1 MANINGWGRGTWGQL
16 TFGEPLPVPVTGLV
30 GTSALDNG
38 TAVQAAAVTGVSAVA
53 STLSVGDETV
63 TADANVPITLAT
75 ATATL
80 GTQSLITNNFL
91 DVTGFGLSIPN
102 PTVTPT
108 ADANVTIETTDALV
122 SGFSGVNVWGTVV
135 DTQNPNYSIISTTQ
149 SPNWSDVA

>member
-1 MANINGWGRGTWGQL
+1 MPNINGWGRGTWGQL

-63 TADANVPITLAT
+63 TGTANVPITLAA
-75 ATATL
+75 ATSAL
-80 GTQSLITNNFL
+80 GNESLITNNIL
-91 DVTGFGLSIPN
+91 NVTGFGVSIPN
-102 PTVTPT
+102 PTVTTT
-108 ADANVTIETTDALV
+108 ADANISLITLDSLV
-122 SGFSGVNVWGTVV
+122 SNLEKVQVWGMVV
-135 DTQNPNYSIISTTQ
+135 DTQNPNYAIITTTQ

>member
-63 TADANVPITLAT
+63 TGTANVPVTLAT

-80 GTQSLITNNFL
+80 GTQSLSTNNIL
-91 DVTGFGLSIPN
+91 SVTGFGLSIPN
-102 PTVTPT
+102 PTVTPKAN
-108 ADANVTIETTDALV
+108 ADVTITTLDSLV
-122 SGFSGVNVWGTVV
+122 TGFSGVNVWGSIV
-135 DTQNPNYSIISTTQ
+135 DTQNPNYSTITTTQ
-149 SPNWSDVA
+149 SPNWSEVA